1 MSSALVAS
9 MLEGVRHVVRRPF
22 RSALT
27 ALTSAVAI
35 AVTVNVIS
43 LNYGLDEDIRKDLA
57 RFGRT
62 TIDVGRSPLIRPGMA
77 RAAFGET
84 ELASI
89 KRVLADPSFG
99 AVVVPLRQAR
109 VSGSGTAEVSNLS
122 LVATSIDYPRTT
134 SLGVEAGRWFRA
146 GESGLTTCVLDDAA
160 AKTLFPGVAA
170 KDVVGRSVK
179 TSRGGAPLAI
189 VGILE
194 DPMTYR
200 SLFEAF
206 DEGRGSR
213 TVTAALLSFENV
225 YVPEDALGS
234 GELSLVEVVLPDLPR
249 VRQAAKLLRLLWPG
263 DVMLSSVEKSPPV
276 TVFVRNEWI
285 EAMGGMTQTGAT
297 IGNIVWILIVLVGC
311 ILLSTLHLVTIRE
324 RYDEIAVRRCEGAR
338 KRDVA
343 IQVTTESVLTSFAGG
358 LLGLPLGYLAASLMR
373 MIVDVPF
380 RFDPRYAGVAVVVA
394 VGLGLVASVV
404 PARRT
409 ARLDPAQVL
418 TRRLS

>member
-1 MSSALVAS
+1 MSSPLVAA

-43 LNYGLDEDIRKDLA
+43 LNYGLDEDIRNDLA

-77 RAAFGET
+77 RAAFGEA
-84 ELASI
+84 ELATI
-89 KRVLADPSFG
+89 RDAVRDAD

-109 VSGSGTAEVSNLS
+109 VSGTGTAEVSNLS
-122 LVATSIDYPRTT
+122 LVATSLDFPRTT
-134 SLGVEAGRWFRA
+134 ALRLEAGRWFRA
-146 GESGLTTCVLDDAA
+146 GETGLRTCVLDDAA
-160 AKTLFPGVAA
+160 AKLLFPGIAP
-170 KDVVGRSVK
+170 KDVIGRSLT
-179 TSRGGAPLAI
+179 TSKGEAPLSI

-200 SLFEAF
+200 SLFAAF

-234 GELSLVEVVLPDLPR
+234 GELSLVEIVLPDLER
-249 VRQAAKLLRLLWPG
+249 VGVAAKRLRERWPG
-263 DVMLSSVEKSPPV
+263 EVSIANVEKSPPV

-285 EAMGGMTQTGAT
+285 EAMGGVTQSGAT

-358 LLGLPLGYLAASLMR
+358 LLGLPLGYLAAALMR
-373 MIVDVPF
+373 KIVDVPF
-380 RFDPRYAGVAVVVA
+380 RFDPRYAVVA
-394 VGLGLVASVV
+394 VFVAIGLGLIASVV